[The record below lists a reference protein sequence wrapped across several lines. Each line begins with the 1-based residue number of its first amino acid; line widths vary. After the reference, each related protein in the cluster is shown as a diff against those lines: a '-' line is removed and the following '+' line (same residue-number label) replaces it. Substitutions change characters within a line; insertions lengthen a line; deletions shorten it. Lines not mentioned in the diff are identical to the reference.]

1 MPALDPA
8 GLSSKRKYSKLSISF
23 NKKIGIVNILSFKWG
38 PLVQTRFAVTAYIT
52 NLPLPTFGA
61 AARYD
66 LILYEVSKS
75 RNSARMAQLFWVG

>member
-8 GLSSKRKYSKLSISF
+8 GLSSTMKYSKLRVSF
-23 NKKIGIVNILSFKWG
+23 NKKIGVINIFSFKWG

-61 AARYD
+61 AASYD

-75 RNSARMAQLFWVG
+75 SNSARMAQLFWVG